1 MPTSSK
7 RWLLF
12 TLAITVFI
20 ADLWTKYGV
29 FGSLHESGTPKTHFQ
44 RELVPGWFRF
54 TAVFNPQEV
63 PDGGFLG
70 KLQTLTAV
78 ELPYVNQG
86 ALFGLGQGYEDLS
99 NTIFAVVSA
108 LAAIGI
114 TLWGVRKATGRDLWL
129 CVSLGLILGGT
140 LGNLYDRI
148 VFAGVRDFLDFYIIN
163 WPVFNIADCGLVVG
177 ATILLGH
184 AFLTPAKKDETIS
197 RPVSS

>member
-1 MPTSSK
+1 MAKPSK

-12 TLAITVFI
+12 TLAITVLVL
-20 ADLWTKYGV
+20 DQGSKYGV
-29 FGSLHESGTPKTHFQ
+29 FGSLHEAGSPLTHFQ

-54 TAVFNPQEV
+54 TAVYNPTEK
-63 PDGGFLG
+63 PDDGFLG
-70 KLQTLTAV
+70 TLQTISAD
-78 ELPYVNQG
+78 EMPHVNQG
-86 ALFGLGQGYEDLS
+86 ALFGLGQEHEGLS

-114 TLWGVRKATGRDLWL
+114 TVWGFRKATGQDVWL

-140 LGNLYDRI
+140 LGNLYDRV

-177 ATILLGH
+177 ACILLGH
-184 AFLTPAKKDETIS
+184 AFLTPAKKELVTS
-197 RPVSS
+197 HGA